1 VSRLRVAAVMPP
13 STIIDHAAALEL
25 WPTFTGSLDA
35 LRATGEIDPI
45 GCCRTISRPAV
56 VTRRDIEYYFEP
68 DEHHLALRVAAARP
82 DVVHIHG
89 LGFTRLLVQIRR
101 AVGPRVP
108 ILMQH
113 HGEAPPTARRSRFAQ
128 RLTRRLVAGYLFT
141 GAADQAEPF
150 RQVGVI
156 SRSAPAYEVL
166 ESASYIAEGPLADGP
181 LAELPALGGDPC
193 VLWVGRLI
201 PSKDPLCAVRAIA
214 EARRMGSAAELHMLV
229 TDRSMEAEVR
239 VLVESMDLREV
250 VHLHPAVDFAEISSW
265 YRRADVYLSTSHRE
279 GSNYSLIEALGLGC
293 RPIVTEIPSHAAIVQ
308 RLAQRFAV
316 GDSAAA
322 GTLLAAPYAAS
333 RDDIITYSRRHLAW
347 ANVAE
352 QLAGAYRRSLR
363 S

>member
-1 VSRLRVAAVMPP
+1 MPP
-13 STIIDHAAALEL
+13 STTIDHAAALEL
-25 WPTFTGSLDA
+25 WPTFTGSLEA
-35 LRATGEIDPI
+35 LQATGEIDPI
-45 GCCRTISRPAV
+45 GCCRTIGGPAV
-56 VTRRDIEYYFEP
+56 VTRRNIEYYFEP
-68 DEHHLALRVAAARP
+68 DDRHLALRVAAARP

-101 AVGPRVP
+101 AVGSHVP

-150 RQVGVI
+150 RRAGVI

-166 ESASYIAEGPLADGP
+166 ESASNLDDGP
-181 LAELPALGGDPC
+181 PADLPALGGDPC

-214 EARRMGSAAELHMLV
+214 EARRLGSAAELHMLA

-239 VLVESMDLREV
+239 RLVESMDLREV
-250 VHLHPAVDFAEISSW
+250 VHLHPAVDFAEISGW
-265 YRRADVYLSTSHRE
+265 YRRADAYLSTSHRE

-293 RPIVTEIPSHAAIVQ
+293 SPVVTRDPVTRRRSSKAWRNASPSA
-308 RLAQRFAV
+308 
-316 GDSAAA
+316 
-322 GTLLAAPYAAS
+322 TLLLPAGSWPHHVPPRVMTS
-333 RDDIITYSRRHLAW
+333 SPTRNSTYRGPMSPNSSPGRTDA
-347 ANVAE
+347 V
-352 QLAGAYRRSLR
+352 
-363 S
+363 